1 MAILFSNRRK
11 WSIFSGSST
20 KTNDSALSY
29 VKVYSLFSIIT
40 MVFVAGT
47 VTMALE
53 FAASRLIVPVFGSS
67 IYTWGSLIGVILS
80 GLSLGYYAG
89 GRLAD
94 RKDAGFIKFCSIIF
108 SAGLYIIFIPSFIAP
123 TAIEISTHIASPITL
138 STILDNSSNHND
150 YGRYACLLATF
161 LLLLTPT
168 FLLGIVSPYAVKL
181 TTKSLSRLGNMAGN
195 LYSLS
200 TIGSIVGTFLTV
212 FVLIPIFELNYIIY
226 GLGLSLIISSSFS
239 YLFTKDIKI
248 TISLIPKV
256 LATCAIALV
265 FLSNTFLSSN
275 SIPYYT
281 GTLVYQ
287 KETPYA
293 HLDVVD
299 TLDNRERNLLLDG
312 RIHSTM
318 NKTNSDAL
326 TYYTS
331 FFPTGLLFNTN
342 AENILFAGGGGF
354 IGPKAF
360 LSAFP
365 KMNVDVVELDP
376 VVIDAAK
383 RYFNIHDNNPR
394 LKIYNYDARDFL
406 SKTHDGKYD
415 IIFLD
420 AFSKNNVPFHLMTLQ
435 YYELL
440 YKKLGSNGV
449 VVSNQIGSLEG
460 GPTSDLFRAVYKTM
474 SQVFPHVYVFP
485 TLYDEP
491 NKVQNIILV
500 ATKSDLLRTKADIKN
515 TEQSYQNQI
524 NDIPSY
530 AKGIDYTDY
539 MYDTTRIKTEDVPL
553 FSDQLAPVEK
563 LLDPI
568 TNSAYYTGKET
579 STNQK
584 VNPDSIQ
591 AVLITYALPLIVCVI
606 WVLYMQNIWRMRDN
620 ENPILKGL

>member
-1 MAILFSNRRK
+1 
-11 WSIFSGSST
+11 
-20 KTNDSALSY
+20 
-29 VKVYSLFSIIT
+29 

-80 GLSLGYYAG
+80 GLSLGYFAG

-108 SAGLYIIFIPSFIAP
+108 SAGLYIIFIPSLIAP
-123 TAIEISTHIASPITL
+123 TAIGISTHIASSITL
-138 STILDNSSNHND
+138 PTISDNSINHND

-168 FLLGIVSPYAVKL
+168 FLLGMVSPYAVKL

-212 FVLIPIFELNYIIY
+212 FVLVPIYELKYIIY

-239 YLFTKDIKI
+239 YISTKDIGI
-248 TISLIPKV
+248 TTSLIPKV
-256 LATCAIALV
+256 LAACIIALV
-265 FLSNTFLSSN
+265 LLSNTFLRSN
-275 SIPYYT
+275 SVPFYT

-287 KETPYA
+287 KETPYV
-293 HLDVVD
+293 HLEVVD
-299 TLDNRERNLLLDG
+299 TLDNRERQLLLDG
-312 RIHSTM
+312 GLHSTL
-318 NKTNSDAL
+318 NKTKPDAL
-326 TYYTS
+326 TDYTS
-331 FFPTGLLFNTN
+331 FFPTGLLFNANTKN
-342 AENILFAGGGGF
+342 VLFAGGGGF

-365 KMNVDVVELDP
+365 KMNINVVELDP
-376 VVIDAAK
+376 AVIDAAK
-383 RYFNIHDNNPR
+383 SYFNINIYDNNPR

-406 SKTHDGKYD
+406 SKTHDEYD

-420 AFSKNNVPFHLMTLQ
+420 AFSKNNVPFHLMTLE

-449 VVSNQIGSLEG
+449 IVSNQIGSLEG
-460 GPTSDLFRAVYKTM
+460 GPTSELYRAVYKTIG
-474 SQVFPHVYVFP
+474 QVFPHVYVFP
-485 TLYDEP
+485 TIPDEP
-491 NKVQNIILV
+491 KTVQNIILV
-500 ATKSDLLRTKADIKN
+500 ATKSDLLRTKEDIII
-515 TEQSYQNQI
+515 TEQRYQSQI
-524 NDIPSY
+524 NNIPND
-530 AKGIDYTDY
+530 AKGIEYADY
-539 MYDTTRIKTEDVPL
+539 MYDTTQTKTEDVPL
-553 FSDQLAPVEK
+553 LSDQLAPVEK

-568 TNSAYYTGKET
+568 TNSAYYVGKQIP
-579 STNQK
+579 TNQK
-584 VNPDSIQ
+584 VDPYSTQ
-591 AVLITYALPLIVCVI
+591 GVLITYGLPLIFFVI
-606 WVLYMQNIWRMRDN
+606 WILYMQNIWKLRDYKK
-620 ENPILKGL
+620 PVLKDN

>member
-1 MAILFSNRRK
+1 LWRK
-11 WSIFSGSST
+11 WLTLSGSAA

-40 MVFVAGT
+40 MVFVAGI

-108 SAGLYIIFIPSFIAP
+108 SAGLYIIFVPSLIAP
-123 TAIEISTHIASPITL
+123 AAIGISTYIASSTTL
-138 STILDNSSNHND
+138 STISDNSSNHND

-212 FVLIPIFELNYIIY
+212 FVLIPIFELKYVIY

-239 YLFTKDIKI
+239 YLFTKDMKI
-248 TISLIPKV
+248 TVSIIPKV
-256 LATCAIALV
+256 LAACTITFVLV
-265 FLSNTFLSSN
+265 SNTFLSSN

-281 GTLVYQ
+281 GTLLYQ

-312 RIHSTM
+312 GIHSTM

-326 TYYTS
+326 TYYTM

-360 LSAFP
+360 VSAFP

-415 IIFLD
+415 ITFLD

-435 YYELL
+435 YYEIL

-474 SQVFPHVYVFP
+474 SQVYPHVYVFS
-485 TLYDEP
+485 TLYNEP
-491 NKVQNIILV
+491 KSVQNIILV
-500 ATKSDLLRTKADIKN
+500 ATKSDLLRTKEDLKIM
-515 TEQSYQNQI
+515 EQRYQNQI
-524 NDIPSY
+524 NAIPNN

-539 MYDTTRIKTEDVPL
+539 MYDTTRIKTEDVPI

-563 LLDPI
+563 LLNPI
-568 TNSAYYTGKET
+568 SNSAYYTGKET
-579 STNQK
+579 ATNQK
-584 VNPDSIQ
+584 VDPYSIQ
-591 AVLITYALPLIVCVI
+591 AVLITYVLPLIISVM
-606 WVLYMQNIWRMRDN
+606 WVLYIQNIWRIRDN
-620 ENPILKGL
+620 KKPILKG

>member
-1 MAILFSNRRK
+1 
-11 WSIFSGSST
+11 
-20 KTNDSALSY
+20 
-29 VKVYSLFSIIT
+29 
-40 MVFVAGT
+40 MVFVGGT

-108 SAGLYIIFIPSFIAP
+108 SAGLYIIFVPSLIAP
-123 TAIEISTHIASPITL
+123 TAIGISTNIASSITL
-138 STILDNSSNHND
+138 STISVNSSNHDD

-248 TISLIPKV
+248 TMSIIPKV
-256 LATCAIALV
+256 LAACAIALV
-265 FLSNTFLSSN
+265 LLSNTFLSSN

-281 GTLVYQ
+281 GTLLYQ

-312 RIHSTM
+312 GIHSTM

-326 TYYTS
+326 TYYTT

-342 AENILFAGGGGF
+342 AENVLFAGGGGF

-376 VVIDAAK
+376 VVIDVAK

-406 SKTHDGKYD
+406 SKTHDSKYD

-435 YYELL
+435 YYEIL

-460 GPTSDLFRAVYKTM
+460 GPTSDLYRAIYKTM

-485 TLYDEP
+485 AEFPTEP
-491 NKVQNIILV
+491 KTVQNIIMV
-500 ATKSDLLRTKADIKN
+500 ATKSDLLRTEEDIKIM
-515 TEQSYQNQI
+515 EQRYQNQI
-524 NDIPSY
+524 NDIPND

-563 LLDPI
+563 LLNPI
-568 TNSAYYTGKET
+568 TSSAYYTGKET
-579 STNQK
+579 PTNQK
-584 VNPDSIQ
+584 VDPYSIQ
-591 AVLITYALPLIVCVI
+591 AVLITYVLPLIISVI
-606 WVLYMQNIWRMRDN
+606 WVLYMQNIWRIRDN
-620 ENPILKGL
+620 KKPILKGL

>member
-1 MAILFSNRRK
+1 MWRK
-11 WSIFSGSST
+11 WLTLSGSSA

-40 MVFVAGT
+40 MVFVAGI

-108 SAGLYIIFIPSFIAP
+108 SAGLYIIFVPSLIAP
-123 TAIEISTHIASPITL
+123 AAIGISTHIASSTTL
-138 STILDNSSNHND
+138 STISDNSSNHND

-212 FVLIPIFELNYIIY
+212 FVLIPIFELKYVIY

-239 YLFTKDIKI
+239 YLFTKDMKI
-248 TISLIPKV
+248 TVSIIPKV
-256 LATCAIALV
+256 LAACTITLV
-265 FLSNTFLSSN
+265 FVSNTFLSSN

-281 GTLVYQ
+281 GTLLYQ

-299 TLDNRERNLLLDG
+299 TLDNRERNLILDG
-312 RIHSTM
+312 GIHSTM

-326 TYYTS
+326 TYYTM

-365 KMNVDVVELDP
+365 NMKVDVVELDP

-383 RYFNIHDNNPR
+383 TYFNIHDNNPR

-415 IIFLD
+415 ITFLD

-435 YYELL
+435 YYEIL

-460 GPTSDLFRAVYKTM
+460 GLTSDLFRAVYKTM
-474 SQVFPHVYVFP
+474 SQVFPHVYVFS
-485 TLYDEP
+485 TLYNEP
-491 NKVQNIILV
+491 KSVQNIILV
-500 ATKSDLLRTKADIKN
+500 ATKSDLLRTKEDLKI
-515 TEQSYQNQI
+515 TEQRYQNQI
-524 NDIPSY
+524 NAIPNN

-539 MYDTTRIKTEDVPL
+539 MYDTTRLKTEDVPI

-568 TNSAYYTGKET
+568 SNSAYYTGKQT
-579 STNQK
+579 PTNIK
-584 VNPDSIQ
+584 ADPYSIQ
-591 AVLITYALPLIVCVI
+591 AVLITYVIPLIISAI
-606 WVLYMQNIWRMRDN
+606 WVLYIQNIWRIRDN
-620 ENPILKGL
+620 KKPILKR

>member
-1 MAILFSNRRK
+1 
-11 WSIFSGSST
+11 
-20 KTNDSALSY
+20 
-29 VKVYSLFSIIT
+29 
-40 MVFVAGT
+40 MVFVAGI

-108 SAGLYIIFIPSFIAP
+108 SAGLYIIFVPSLIAP
-123 TAIEISTHIASPITL
+123 AAIGISTHIASSITL
-138 STILDNSSNHND
+138 STISDNSSNHND

-212 FVLIPIFELNYIIY
+212 FVLIPIFELKYVIY

-239 YLFTKDIKI
+239 YLSTRKDLKVATSI
-248 TISLIPKV
+248 IPKV
-256 LATCAIALV
+256 LAACAIALV
-265 FLSNTFLSSN
+265 LVSNTFLSSS

-281 GTLVYQ
+281 GTLLYQ

-312 RIHSTM
+312 GIHSTM

-326 TYYTS
+326 TYYTM

-415 IIFLD
+415 ITFMD

-485 TLYDEP
+485 TLYNEP
-491 NKVQNIILV
+491 KTVQNIILV
-500 ATKSDLLRTKADIKN
+500 ATKSDLLRTKEDIKIM
-515 TEQSYQNQI
+515 EQRYQNQI
-524 NDIPSY
+524 NGIPNN
-530 AKGIDYTDY
+530 ANGIDYTDY
-539 MYDTTRIKTEDVPL
+539 MYDTTRIKTEDVPI

-563 LLDPI
+563 LLSPI
-568 TNSAYYTGKET
+568 TNSPYYTGKET
-579 STNQK
+579 PTNQK
-584 VNPDSIQ
+584 VDPYSIQ
-591 AVLITYALPLIVCVI
+591 AVLITYVLPLIICVI
-606 WVLYMQNIWRMRDN
+606 WALYMQNIWRIRDN
-620 ENPILKGL
+620 KKPILKG

>member
-1 MAILFSNRRK
+1 MWRK
-11 WSIFSGSST
+11 WLTLSGSSA
-20 KTNDSALSY
+20 KTNHSALSY

-40 MVFVAGT
+40 MVFVGGT

-108 SAGLYIIFIPSFIAP
+108 SAGLYIIFVPSLIAP
-123 TAIEISTHIASPITL
+123 TAIGISTHIASSSITL
-138 STILDNSSNHND
+138 STIADNSSNHAD

-212 FVLIPIFELNYIIY
+212 FVLIPIFELNYVIY

-248 TISLIPKV
+248 TMSIIPKV
-256 LATCAIALV
+256 LAACAIALV
-265 FLSNTFLSSN
+265 LLSNTFLSSN

-281 GTLVYQ
+281 GTLLYQ

-312 RIHSTM
+312 GIHSTM

-326 TYYTS
+326 TYYTT

-342 AENILFAGGGGF
+342 AENVLFAGGGGF

-376 VVIDAAK
+376 VVIDVAK

-406 SKTHDGKYD
+406 SKTHDSKYD

-435 YYELL
+435 YYEIL

-460 GPTSDLFRAVYKTM
+460 GPTSELFRAVYKTM
-474 SQVFPHVYVFP
+474 SQVFPHVYVFS
-485 TLYDEP
+485 TLYNEP
-491 NKVQNIILV
+491 KNVQNIILV
-500 ATKSDLLRTKADIKN
+500 ATKSDLLRTKEDIK
-515 TEQSYQNQI
+515 TMEQRYQNQI
-524 NDIPSY
+524 NAIPSY

-539 MYDTTRIKTEDVPL
+539 MYDTTRIKTGDVPL

-563 LLDPI
+563 LLSPI
-568 TNSAYYTGKET
+568 TNSPYYTGKQT
-579 STNQK
+579 PTNQK
-584 VNPDSIQ
+584 VDEYSIQ
-591 AVLITYALPLIVCVI
+591 AVLITYVLPLIISVM
-606 WVLYMQNIWRMRDN
+606 WVLYIQNIWRIRDN
-620 ENPILKGL
+620 KKPVLK

>member
-1 MAILFSNRRK
+1 MWRK
-11 WSIFSGSST
+11 WLTLSGSSA

-40 MVFVAGT
+40 MVFVAGI

-108 SAGLYIIFIPSFIAP
+108 SAGLYIIFVPSLIAP
-123 TAIEISTHIASPITL
+123 AAIGISTHIASSTTL
-138 STILDNSSNHND
+138 STISDNSSNHND

-212 FVLIPIFELNYIIY
+212 FVLIPIFELKYVIY

-239 YLFTKDIKI
+239 YLFTKDTKI
-248 TISLIPKV
+248 TVSIIPKV
-256 LATCAIALV
+256 LAACTITFVLV
-265 FLSNTFLSSN
+265 SNTFLSSN

-281 GTLVYQ
+281 GTLLYQ

-312 RIHSTM
+312 GIHSTM

-326 TYYTS
+326 TYYTM

-360 LSAFP
+360 VSAFP

-415 IIFLD
+415 ITFLD

-435 YYELL
+435 YYEIL

-474 SQVFPHVYVFP
+474 SQVFPHVYVFS
-485 TLYDEP
+485 TLYNEP
-491 NKVQNIILV
+491 KSVQNIILV
-500 ATKSDLLRTKADIKN
+500 ATKSDLLRTKEDLKIM
-515 TEQSYQNQI
+515 EQRYQNQI
-524 NDIPSY
+524 NAIPNN

-539 MYDTTRIKTEDVPL
+539 MYDTTRIKTEDVPI

-563 LLDPI
+563 LLNPI
-568 TNSAYYTGKET
+568 SNSAYYTGKET
-579 STNQK
+579 ATNQK
-584 VNPDSIQ
+584 VDPYSIQ
-591 AVLITYALPLIVCVI
+591 AILITYVLPLIISVM
-606 WVLYMQNIWRMRDN
+606 WVLYIRNIWRIRAGGTRK
-620 ENPILKGL
+620 EI

>member
-1 MAILFSNRRK
+1 MWRK
-11 WSIFSGSST
+11 WLTLSGSSA

-40 MVFVAGT
+40 MVFVAGI

-108 SAGLYIIFIPSFIAP
+108 SAGLYIIFVPSLIAP
-123 TAIEISTHIASPITL
+123 AAIGISTHIASSTTL
-138 STILDNSSNHND
+138 STISDNSSNHND

-212 FVLIPIFELNYIIY
+212 FVLIPIFELKYVIY

-239 YLFTKDIKI
+239 YLFTKDMKI
-248 TISLIPKV
+248 TVSIIPKV
-256 LATCAIALV
+256 LAACTITLV
-265 FLSNTFLSSN
+265 FVSNTFLSSN

-281 GTLVYQ
+281 GTLLYQ

-299 TLDNRERNLLLDG
+299 TLDNRERNLILDG
-312 RIHSTM
+312 GIHSTM

-326 TYYTS
+326 TYYTM

-365 KMNVDVVELDP
+365 NMKVDVVELDP

-383 RYFNIHDNNPR
+383 TYFNIHDNNPR

-415 IIFLD
+415 ITFLD

-435 YYELL
+435 YYEIL

-460 GPTSDLFRAVYKTM
+460 GLTSDLFRAVYKTM
-474 SQVFPHVYVFP
+474 SQVFPHVYVFS
-485 TLYDEP
+485 TLYNEP
-491 NKVQNIILV
+491 KSVQNIILV
-500 ATKSDLLRTKADIKN
+500 ATKSDLLRTKEDLKIM
-515 TEQSYQNQI
+515 EQRYQNQI
-524 NDIPSY
+524 NVIPNN

-539 MYDTTRIKTEDVPL
+539 MYDTTRLKTEDVPI

-568 TNSAYYTGKET
+568 SNSAYYTGKQT
-579 STNQK
+579 PTNIK
-584 VNPDSIQ
+584 ADPYSIQ
-591 AVLITYALPLIVCVI
+591 AVLITYVIPLIISAI
-606 WVLYMQNIWRMRDN
+606 WVLYIQNIWRIRDN
-620 ENPILKGL
+620 KKPILKR

>member
-1 MAILFSNRRK
+1 LFSKRLK
-11 WSIFSGSST
+11 WLIFSGSSA

-40 MVFVAGT
+40 MVFVAGI

-108 SAGLYIIFIPSFIAP
+108 SAGLYIIFVPSLIAP
-123 TAIEISTHIASPITL
+123 AAIGISTHIASSITL
-138 STILDNSSNHND
+138 STISDNSSNHND

-212 FVLIPIFELNYIIY
+212 FVLIPIFELKYVIY

-239 YLFTKDIKI
+239 YLSTRKDLKVATSI
-248 TISLIPKV
+248 IPKV
-256 LATCAIALV
+256 LAACAIALV
-265 FLSNTFLSSN
+265 LVSNTFLSSS

-281 GTLVYQ
+281 GTLLYQ

-312 RIHSTM
+312 GIHSTM

-326 TYYTS
+326 TYYTM

-415 IIFLD
+415 ITFMD

-485 TLYDEP
+485 TLYNEP
-491 NKVQNIILV
+491 KTVQNIILV
-500 ATKSDLLRTKADIKN
+500 ATKSDLLRTKEDIKIM
-515 TEQSYQNQI
+515 EQRYQNQI
-524 NDIPSY
+524 NGIPNN
-530 AKGIDYTDY
+530 ANGIDYTDY
-539 MYDTTRIKTEDVPL
+539 MYDTTRIKTEDVPI

-563 LLDPI
+563 LLSPI
-568 TNSAYYTGKET
+568 TNSPYYTGKET
-579 STNQK
+579 PTNQK
-584 VNPDSIQ
+584 VDPYSIQ
-591 AVLITYALPLIVCVI
+591 AVLITYVLPLIICVI
-606 WVLYMQNIWRMRDN
+606 WALYMQNIWRIRDN
-620 ENPILKGL
+620 KKPILKG

>member
-1 MAILFSNRRK
+1 LWRK
-11 WSIFSGSST
+11 WLTLSGSSA

-40 MVFVAGT
+40 MVFVAGI

-108 SAGLYIIFIPSFIAP
+108 SAGLYIIFVPSLIAP
-123 TAIEISTHIASPITL
+123 AAIGISTHIASSTTL
-138 STILDNSSNHND
+138 STISDNSSNHND

-212 FVLIPIFELNYIIY
+212 FVLIPIFELKYVIY

-239 YLFTKDIKI
+239 YLFTKDMKI
-248 TISLIPKV
+248 TVSIIPKV
-256 LATCAIALV
+256 LAACTITLV
-265 FLSNTFLSSN
+265 FVSNTFLSSN

-281 GTLVYQ
+281 GTLLYQ

-299 TLDNRERNLLLDG
+299 TLDNRERNLILDG
-312 RIHSTM
+312 GIHSTM

-326 TYYTS
+326 TYYTM

-365 KMNVDVVELDP
+365 NMKVDVVELDP

-383 RYFNIHDNNPR
+383 TYFNIHDNNPR

-415 IIFLD
+415 ITFLD

-435 YYELL
+435 YYEIL

-460 GPTSDLFRAVYKTM
+460 GLTSDLFRAVYKTM
-474 SQVFPHVYVFP
+474 SQVFPHVYVFS
-485 TLYDEP
+485 TLYNEP
-491 NKVQNIILV
+491 KSVQNIILV
-500 ATKSDLLRTKADIKN
+500 ATKSDLLRTKEDLKI
-515 TEQSYQNQI
+515 TEQRYQNQI
-524 NDIPSY
+524 NAIPNN

-539 MYDTTRIKTEDVPL
+539 MYDTTRLKTEDVPI

-568 TNSAYYTGKET
+568 SNSAYYTGKQT
-579 STNQK
+579 PTNIK
-584 VNPDSIQ
+584 ADPYSIQ
-591 AVLITYALPLIVCVI
+591 AVLITYVIPLIISAI
-606 WVLYMQNIWRMRDN
+606 WVLYIQNIWRIRDN
-620 ENPILKGL
+620 KKPILKR

>member
-1 MAILFSNRRK
+1 LWRK
-11 WSIFSGSST
+11 WLTLSGSSA

-40 MVFVAGT
+40 MVFVAGI

-108 SAGLYIIFIPSFIAP
+108 SAGLYIIFVPSLIAP
-123 TAIEISTHIASPITL
+123 AAIGISTHIASSTTL
-138 STILDNSSNHND
+138 STISDNSSNHND

-212 FVLIPIFELNYIIY
+212 FVLIPIFELKYVIY

-239 YLFTKDIKI
+239 YLFTKDMKI
-248 TISLIPKV
+248 TVSIIPKV
-256 LATCAIALV
+256 LAACTITLV
-265 FLSNTFLSSN
+265 FVSNTFLSSN

-281 GTLVYQ
+281 GTLLYQ

-299 TLDNRERNLLLDG
+299 TLDNRERNLILDG
-312 RIHSTM
+312 GIHSTM

-326 TYYTS
+326 TYYTM

-365 KMNVDVVELDP
+365 NMKVDVVELDP

-383 RYFNIHDNNPR
+383 TYFNIHDNNPR

-415 IIFLD
+415 ITFLD

-435 YYELL
+435 YYEIL

-460 GPTSDLFRAVYKTM
+460 GLTSDLFRAVYKTM
-474 SQVFPHVYVFP
+474 SQVFPHVYVFS
-485 TLYDEP
+485 TLYNEP
-491 NKVQNIILV
+491 KSVQNIILV
-500 ATKSDLLRTKADIKN
+500 ATKSDLLRTKEDLKIM
-515 TEQSYQNQI
+515 EQRYQNQI
-524 NDIPSY
+524 NVIPNN

-539 MYDTTRIKTEDVPL
+539 MYDTTRLKTEDVPI

-568 TNSAYYTGKET
+568 SNSAYYTGKQT
-579 STNQK
+579 PTNIK
-584 VNPDSIQ
+584 ADPYSIQ
-591 AVLITYALPLIVCVI
+591 AVLITYVIPLIISAI
-606 WVLYMQNIWRMRDN
+606 WVLYIQNIWRIRDN
-620 ENPILKGL
+620 KKPILKR